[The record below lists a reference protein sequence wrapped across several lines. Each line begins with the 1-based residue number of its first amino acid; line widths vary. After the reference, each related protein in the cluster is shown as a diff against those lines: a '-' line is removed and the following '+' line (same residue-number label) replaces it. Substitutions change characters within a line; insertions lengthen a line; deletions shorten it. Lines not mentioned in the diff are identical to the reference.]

1 MHQGLN
7 DGKKQKRMVDLVVE
21 GAMKPLLIASM
32 VLLAM
37 MGFAFSSTNARP
49 LLSQQTSQSLNGIPF
64 YHIHGP
70 PPPAAKGANVF
81 ASRSLKAASDLSSQ
95 QQSSILNRIPVYHL
109 YSRPPPSPKA
119 AGAFSRPPPPP
130 IPKGA
135 IFFASPPPPLIPKG
149 AIFFASPP
157 PPSPKLASTGPSKV

>member
-1 MHQGLN
+1 
-7 DGKKQKRMVDLVVE
+7 MVDLVVE
-21 GAMKPLLIASM
+21 GAMKPLLIALM
-32 VLLAM
+32 VLLTRT
-37 MGFAFSSTNARP
+37 GFAFSPTNARP

-70 PPPAAKGANVF
+70 PPPPAKGANVF
-81 ASRSLKAASDLSSQ
+81 SS
-95 QQSSILNRIPVYHL
+95 
-109 YSRPPPSPKA
+109 PPPPPLVPK
-119 AGAFSRPPPPP
+119 GAIFFASPPPPP

-157 PPSPKLASTGPSKV
+157 PPSPRPASTGPSKDQSPSEIPSPPSF

>member
-1 MHQGLN
+1 MHRGLN

-37 MGFAFSSTNARP
+37 MGFAFSSTNARL
-49 LLSQQTSQSLNGIPF
+49 LLSQQE
-64 YHIHGP
+64 
-70 PPPAAKGANVF
+70 
-81 ASRSLKAASDLSSQ
+81 
-95 QQSSILNRIPVYHL
+95 SSILNGIPVYHL
-109 YSRPPPSPKA
+109 YSPPPPCPKPVKA
-119 AGAFSRPPPPP
+119 AGAFSRPPPPL

-157 PPSPKLASTGPSKV
+157 PPCPKPVKAAGAFLDHHHP